1 VRIDERV
8 LAGPVG
14 LIAHDLTATLGW
26 GHARAQA
33 EARDALGNRMQ
44 FPLDGLAWEQLDPA
58 TRQEVLGD
66 LVVEAVE
73 DLQQRLHDTFVDTT
87 WPACPRHRQH
97 PRWLGEGD
105 RGGTAWCCPGD
116 DAAIAPLGHCRRG
129 RLTPLLTE
137 AVWPP

>member
-8 LAGPVG
+8 LAGAVE

-26 GHARAQA
+26 DHARAQA
-33 EARDALGNRMQ
+33 KARDALDNRM
-44 FPLDGLAWEQLDPA
+44 PLLLDDLAWEQLDPA
-58 TRQEVLGD
+58 TRQEVLED

-97 PRWLGEGD
+97 PLWLGNTTVAGP
-105 RGGTAWCCPGD
+105 RG
-116 DAAIAPLGHCRRG
+116 AARAMLPAR
-129 RLTPLLTE
+129 
-137 AVWPP
+137 

>member
-1 VRIDERV
+1 M
-8 LAGPVG
+8 LAGAVG

-87 WPACPRHRQH
+87 WPGVPAPPAASAVAWGRR
-97 PRWLGEGD
+97 PWRD
-105 RGGTAWCCPGD
+105 RVVLPA
-116 DAAIAPLGHCRRG
+116 R
-129 RLTPLLTE
+129 
-137 AVWPP
+137 

>member
-1 VRIDERV
+1 VNV
-8 LAGPVG
+8 LAGAVG

-105 RGGTAWCCPGD
+105 RGGTAWCCPRD
-116 DAAIAPLGHCRRG
+116 DAAIGPLGHCRRG

>member
-1 VRIDERV
+1 MRIDERV
-8 LAGPVG
+8 LAGAVE

-73 DLQQRLHDTFVDTT
+73 DLQQRLHDTFVTPPGRRARTT
-87 WPACPRHRQH
+87 GSIRCGLGNTTVAGPRGAARAMMRRSA
-97 PRWLGEGD
+97 RW
-105 RGGTAWCCPGD
+105 GTAG
-116 DAAIAPLGHCRRG
+116 AAG
-129 RLTPLLTE
+129 
-137 AVWPP
+137 